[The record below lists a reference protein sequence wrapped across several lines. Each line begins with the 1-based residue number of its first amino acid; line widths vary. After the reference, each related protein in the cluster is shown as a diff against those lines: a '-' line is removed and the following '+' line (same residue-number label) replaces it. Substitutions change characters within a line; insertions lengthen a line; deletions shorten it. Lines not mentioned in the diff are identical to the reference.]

1 MNKPI
6 LSTNNNQETK
16 DKILLI
22 QYLNDL
28 IENKIY
34 ESFNVNDYLV
44 EGFEN
49 IKLEINQEINIEKIY
64 LKKIDFNKYSI

>member
-22 QYLNDL
+22 QDLNDL

-34 ESFNVNDYLV
+34 KSFNVNNYLV